1 MKQSDI
7 FRENAENCLRLA
19 EATSDEPSFRR
30 SRRMATAWRALA
42 EEQDWLDGEV
52 PPETVPER
60 IQTVP
65 PSIRALIKPRL

>member
-19 EATSDEPSFRR
+19 EARSDEPSFRR
-30 SRRMATAWRALA
+30 YQRMATAWRALA

-52 PPETVPER
+52 TPEALSEHV
-60 IQTVP
+60 QTVP
-65 PSIRALIKPRL
+65 PSVKALIKPRL